1 MKLQKFF
8 IGAIWVFISLIA
20 PIIGFT
26 QVHTSGNVEF
36 HIVGE
41 GSLAGIGGD
50 GLTNNFRFTKS
61 GESYYL
67 HELSEIWVGDANG
80 NVASAWDLDPAEL
93 GPLEVGEWQAAPTGI
108 AKIDPDERQ
117 AIIARY
123 DSSGIAGF
131 PLNIA
136 VGQQSFSWSTN
147 NHPDADDFVVIRLT
161 VKNNGN
167 ERLDGIYVATMANW
181 DVDGADL
188 AAGEL
193 SQDWVDWDEAHQTL
207 FTYDGDDTDGLNQV
221 HTGLTL
227 LDGKLNTH
235 QIIPFFDLE
244 KRQILDLFLDE
255 GRSLFMAN
263 PDVFTAR
270 KDHLEALNLPPWD
283 YVSIISAGPYDIPA
297 KQFIVVTFALVAGEN
312 LADLQK
318 NVNAARTVTFTPQR
332 LATEVVRGTVRLK
345 WEAAINPSVTGYAVL
360 RRAGNQNEFRQVGRI
375 SEGTTFDDAEI
386 QGGVEYTYKIRP
398 IHSNGEPLEFDT
410 SAVSISP
417 GHFPDAPVGLAATR
431 DRDQIILDWTKSTH
445 NISRYFIYRNHTGR
459 DPWVQVASVPSGISA
474 FVDRDVYPGLRYF
487 YAITATNPAGGESQ
501 LSQIVDVTIPEE
513 TIASPELN
521 LDKVIFVPNPYRLS
535 GGAHSM
541 AFRNLPH
548 RATIRIY
555 NSAGDLIKQID
566 HRNNTSIQRWD
577 GRNEVGEQI
586 APGIYVYHIEALR
599 EDQRGKNSVSGKFAV
614 IR

>member
-1 MKLQKFF
+1 MKVQKIFL
-8 IGAIWVFISLIA
+8 GAVWLFISLVV

-41 GSLAGIGGD
+41 GSLAAIGED

-80 NVASAWDLDPAEL
+80 NVASAWDLDPADL
-93 GPLEVGEWQAAPTGI
+93 GPLEIGEWQAVPTKG

-123 DSSGIAGF
+123 DSARIADF

-167 ERLDGIYVATMANW
+167 ETLEGIYVATMANW
-181 DVDGADL
+181 DVDGTNL
-188 AAGEL
+188 ETGEL
-193 SQDWVDWDEAHQTL
+193 SQDWVDWDESHQTL
-207 FTYDGDDTDGLNQV
+207 FTYDGDDTDGLNPV

-227 LDGKLNTH
+227 LDGKLSTH

-255 GRSLFMAN
+255 SRSLFMAN

-283 YVSIISAGPYDIPA
+283 YVSIISAGPYDISA

-318 NVNAARTVTFTPQR
+318 NVNAAKTVTFTPQR
-332 LATEVVRGTVRLK
+332 LTPEIVRGTVQLK
-345 WEAAINPSVTGYAVL
+345 WEASINPSVTGYAVL
-360 RRAGNQNEFRQVGRI
+360 RQARNESGFEQVGRLI
-375 SEGTTFDDAEI
+375 EGTTFDDTEI

-398 IHSNGEPLEFDT
+398 VHASEQLLEFDS

-417 GHFPDAPVGLAATR
+417 DYFPDAPIDLEATR
-431 DRDQIILDWTKSTH
+431 DGDQIILGWTKSTH
-445 NISRYFIYRNHTGR
+445 NISRYLIYRNHTGR
-459 DPWVQVASVPSGISA
+459 NPWTRIASVPPGAST
-474 FVDRDVYPGLRYF
+474 FVDHDVYSGSRYF
-487 YAITATNPAGGESQ
+487 YAITATDPSGGESQ
-501 LSQIVDVTIPEE
+501 LSQIVDVTLLEG

-521 LDKVIFVPNPYRLS
+521 LDKVIFVPNPYRLN
-535 GGAHSM
+535 GGSHLM
-541 AFRNLPH
+541 EFRNLPD
-548 RATIRIY
+548 RATIQIY
-555 NSAGDLIKQID
+555 NSTGDLIKQIN

-577 GRNEVGEQI
+577 GRNEIGEQI

-599 EDQRGKNSVSGKFAV
+599 GGQRGKNSVSGKFAV

>member
-1 MKLQKFF
+1 MNIQKIFL
-8 IGAIWVFISLIA
+8 GAIWFFISLIA
-20 PIIGFT
+20 PILGFA

-41 GSLAGIGGD
+41 GSLAGSGED
-50 GLTNNFRFTKS
+50 GLTNNFRFPQF
-61 GESYYL
+61 GGAYYL
-67 HELSEIWVGDANG
+67 HELSEVWIGDANG
-80 NVASAWDLDPAEL
+80 NVASSWDLDPEEL
-93 GPLEVGEWQAAPTGI
+93 GPLRVGEWATAPTNVVR
-108 AKIDPDERQ
+108 IDPDEQQ
-117 AIIARY
+117 AIVARY
-123 DSSGIAGF
+123 DSTGTAGF

-136 VGQQSFSWSTN
+136 VGQQSFSWSTA

-167 ERLDGIYVATMANW
+167 GELEGIYVAMMANW

-207 FTYDGDDTDGLNQV
+207 FTYDGDDTDELNPV

-227 LDGKLNTH
+227 LDGRLNTH

-244 KRQILDLFLDE
+244 GRQILDLFLDE

-283 YVSIISAGPYDIPA
+283 YVSIISAGPYNIPA
-297 KQFIVVTFALVAGEN
+297 NQFIVVTFALVAGEN
-312 LADLQK
+312 LADLRK
-318 NVNAARTVTFTPQR
+318 NINAAKTATFTPQR
-332 LATEVVRGTVRLK
+332 LTAEVVRGTVRLK
-345 WEAAINPSVTGYAVL
+345 WEAAINPSVTDYAVL
-360 RRAGNQNEFRQVGRI
+360 RRTKSESGFRQVGRI
-375 SEGTTFDDAEI
+375 VRDTTFDDTEI
-386 QGGVEYTYKIRP
+386 RGGVEYTYKVLP
-398 IHSNGEPLEFDT
+398 VQFSGQPLEFD
-410 SAVSISP
+410 SSEVSISP
-417 GHFPDAPVGLAATR
+417 DHFPDTPVGLTATH
-431 DRDQIILDWTKSTH
+431 DGDQIILGWTKSTQ

-459 DPWVQVASVPSGISA
+459 SPWTQIASVPSGVSTY
-474 FVDRDVYPGLRYF
+474 VDRDFYPGLLYS
-487 YAITATNPAGGESQ
+487 YAITVANPAGEESQ
-501 LSQIVDVTIPEE
+501 LSQSVNVTIPEE

-521 LDKVIFVPNPYRLS
+521 LDKVIFVPNPYRLN
-535 GGAHSM
+535 GGSQPM
-541 AFRNLPH
+541 EFRNLPH

-555 NSAGDLIKQID
+555 NSTGDLIKQID
-566 HRNNTSIQRWD
+566 HRSNTSIQRWN
-577 GRNEVGEQI
+577 GRNEVGEQV

-599 EDQRGKNSVSGKFAV
+599 EGQRGKNWVSGKFAV

>member
-93 GPLEVGEWQAAPTGI
+93 GPLEIGEWQAAPTGI

-131 PLNIA
+131 PLDIA

-167 ERLDGIYVATMANW
+167 ESLEGIYVATMANW

-318 NVNAARTVTFTPQR
+318 NVNAARAVTFTPQR

-398 IHSNGEPLEFDT
+398 IHSSGEPLEFDT

-445 NISRYFIYRNHTGR
+445 NISRYFIYRSHTGR
-459 DPWVQVASVPSGISA
+459 DPWVQIASVPSGISA

-513 TIASPELN
+513 TIASPELS

-535 GGAHSM
+535 GGANSM

-555 NSAGDLIKQID
+555 SSAGDLIKQID

>member
-93 GPLEVGEWQAAPTGI
+93 GPLEIGEWQAAPTGI

-131 PLNIA
+131 PLDIA

-167 ERLDGIYVATMANW
+167 ESLEGIYVATMANW

-318 NVNAARTVTFTPQR
+318 NVNAARAVTFTPQR

-398 IHSNGEPLEFDT
+398 IHSSGEPLEFDT

-459 DPWVQVASVPSGISA
+459 DPWTQVASVPSGISA

-501 LSQIVDVTIPEE
+501 LSQIVDVTMPAE
-513 TIASPELN
+513 TIASPELS

-535 GGAHSM
+535 GGANSM

-555 NSAGDLIKQID
+555 SSAGDLIKQID

>member
-41 GSLAGIGGD
+41 GSLAAIGGD

-80 NVASAWDLDPAEL
+80 NVASAWDLDLAEP

-167 ERLDGIYVATMANW
+167 ERLEGIYVATMANW

-318 NVNAARTVTFTPQR
+318 NVNAARAVTFTPQR
-332 LATEVVRGTVRLK
+332 LATEVVRGAVRLK
-345 WEAAINPSVTGYAVL
+345 WEAAINPSVTSYAVL
-360 RRAGNQNEFRQVGRI
+360 RRTGNQNEFRQVGRI
-375 SEGTTFDDAEI
+375 SEGTIFDDAEI

-398 IHSNGEPLEFDT
+398 IHSSGEPLEFDT

-431 DRDQIILDWTKSTH
+431 DRDQIILDWTKSTY

-459 DPWVQVASVPSGISA
+459 DPWTQIASVPSGISA

-501 LSQIVDVTIPEE
+501 LSQIVDVTIPAE
-513 TIASPELN
+513 TIASSELS

-535 GGAHSM
+535 GGANSM

-555 NSAGDLIKQID
+555 NSAGDLIKQIA

-586 APGIYVYHIEALR
+586 APGIYVYHIEVLR
-599 EDQRGKNSVSGKFAV
+599 EGQKGKNSVSGKFAV

>member
-1 MKLQKFF
+1 MKLRKFF

-36 HIVGE
+36 HIIGE
-41 GSLAGIGGD
+41 GSLAALGGD

-80 NVASAWDLDPAEL
+80 NVASAWDLDLAAP
-93 GPLEVGEWQAAPTGI
+93 GPLEIGEWQAAPTGI

-167 ERLDGIYVATMANW
+167 ERLEGIYVATMANW

-270 KDHLEALNLPPWD
+270 KEHLEALNLPPWD
-283 YVSIISAGPYDIPA
+283 YVSIISAG
-297 KQFIVVTFALVAGEN
+297 TL
-312 LADLQK
+312 
-318 NVNAARTVTFTPQR
+318 
-332 LATEVVRGTVRLK
+332 
-345 WEAAINPSVTGYAVL
+345 
-360 RRAGNQNEFRQVGRI
+360 
-375 SEGTTFDDAEI
+375 
-386 QGGVEYTYKIRP
+386 
-398 IHSNGEPLEFDT
+398 
-410 SAVSISP
+410 
-417 GHFPDAPVGLAATR
+417 
-431 DRDQIILDWTKSTH
+431 
-445 NISRYFIYRNHTGR
+445 
-459 DPWVQVASVPSGISA
+459 
-474 FVDRDVYPGLRYF
+474 
-487 YAITATNPAGGESQ
+487 
-501 LSQIVDVTIPEE
+501 
-513 TIASPELN
+513 
-521 LDKVIFVPNPYRLS
+521 
-535 GGAHSM
+535 
-541 AFRNLPH
+541 
-548 RATIRIY
+548 
-555 NSAGDLIKQID
+555 
-566 HRNNTSIQRWD
+566 
-577 GRNEVGEQI
+577 
-586 APGIYVYHIEALR
+586 
-599 EDQRGKNSVSGKFAV
+599 
-614 IR
+614 